1 MKYYGIQN
9 EVKAY
14 INRLQAENGIS
25 VSPYTVKTINDRV
38 ESLKRSG
45 DWSRFS
51 LGFNDTDGDAYLTR
65 AGVTDPLGR
74 CEVLWFTRGMKALN
88 LWSNMIAWTMRSY
101 QNIGTASTV
110 YSIGGL
116 GVFNGTMINAPTWGI
131 NGINFDGIDDRITLP
146 NNSFGTGSNPTSI
159 LAFLKNDT
167 FAARQ
172 IVLSQGNNNS
182 STDGF
187 ALESPFFNLAT
198 DVVSIAFTSSSIA
211 TKSLSWKSLM
221 IGNTNIGFTGKD
233 GGTVSSFSL
242 SNTLNKTGTSCA
254 IGAFGSPTGVAPFD
268 GLISAVIRIDNI
280 PTTQLNSNVHN
291 LYKLTIGF
299 NLGLP

>member
-14 INRLQAENGIS
+14 INRLQDENGIF
-25 VSPYTVKTINDRV
+25 VSTTTIKTINDRV

-45 DWSRFS
+45 VWSRFS

-146 NNSFGTGSNPTSI
+146 NNSFGTGSTPTSI

-198 DVVSIAFTSSSIA
+198 DAVSIAFTNSSIA

-242 SNTLNKTGTSCA
+242 SNTLNKTGISCA

>member
-14 INRLQAENGIS
+14 INRLQDENGIF
-25 VSPYTVKTINDRV
+25 VSTSDIKTINDRV

-51 LGFNDTDGDAYLTR
+51 LGFNDVDGDAYLAR
-65 AGVTDPLGR
+65 AGVTNPLGR
-74 CEVLWFTRGMKALN
+74 CEVLWFTRGVKALD
-88 LWSNMIAWTMRSY
+88 LWRSMVCWPMRNY

-182 STDGF
+182 NTDAF
-187 ALESPFFNLAT
+187 TIESPSGVVNDA
-198 DVVSIAFTSSSIA
+198 VSIAFTNSTIA
-211 TKSLSWKSLM
+211 ARSLSWKSLM

-291 LYKLTIGF
+291 LYKSTLGS

>member
-1 MKYYGIQN
+1 
-9 EVKAY
+9 
-14 INRLQAENGIS
+14 
-25 VSPYTVKTINDRV
+25 
-38 ESLKRSG
+38 
-45 DWSRFS
+45 
-51 LGFNDTDGDAYLTR
+51 
-65 AGVTDPLGR
+65 
-74 CEVLWFTRGMKALN
+74 MKALN
-88 LWSNMIAWTMRSY
+88 LWSNMVAWTMRNY

-110 YSIGGL
+110 YSLGGL

-146 NNSFGTGSNPTSI
+146 NNSFGTGSTPTSI

-167 FAARQ
+167 FASRQ
-172 IVLSQGNNNS
+172 VVLSQGNNNS
-182 STDGF
+182 STDSF
-187 ALESPFFNLAT
+187 SLESPFVNLTT
-198 DVVSIAFTSSSIA
+198 DAVSIAFTNTAIA
-211 TKSLSWKSLM
+211 AKSLSWKSLM

-291 LYKLTIGF
+291 LYKSTLGF

>member
-14 INRLQAENGIS
+14 INRLQAENGIN
-25 VSPYTVKTINDRV
+25 VSPSTVKTINDRV

-51 LGFNDTDGDAYLTR
+51 LGFNDTDGDAYLAR
-65 AGVTDPLGR
+65 AGVTNPLGR

-146 NNSFGTGSNPTSI
+146 NNSFGTGSTPTSI

-172 IVLSQGNNNS
+172 IVLSQGNNNL

-198 DVVSIAFTSSSIA
+198 DAVSIAFTSSTIA
-211 TKSLSWKSLM
+211 ARSLSWKSLM

-254 IGAFGSPTGVAPFD
+254 IGAFGSPAGVAPFD

-291 LYKLTIGF
+291 LYKSTLGS